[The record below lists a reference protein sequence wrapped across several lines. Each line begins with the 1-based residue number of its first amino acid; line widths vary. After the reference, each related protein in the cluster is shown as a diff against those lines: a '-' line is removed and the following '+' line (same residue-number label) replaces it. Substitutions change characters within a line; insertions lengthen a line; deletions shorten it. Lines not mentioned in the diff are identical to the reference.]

1 MLDAVKAQDGSCR
14 VWAVSAEGMKK
25 LFTAVVVVASMLF
38 VDGLLLAHHGRG
50 NRYDMDAEIALE
62 GTVRELVWRNP
73 HIAILVDVPDENG
86 ESATWVIEHSNVST
100 LARLGYHRNTL
111 RPGQRVT
118 VYVNPGTSGEA
129 IGLCQRIVLEDGS
142 VIFVRGA
149 TVD

>member
-1 MLDAVKAQDGSCR
+1 
-14 VWAVSAEGMKK
+14 MKR
-25 LFTAVVVVASMLF
+25 TATTLVLVASLLF

-50 NRYDMDAEIALE
+50 NRYDMDSEIAIE

-73 HIAILVDVPDENG
+73 HIAILVDAPDRNG
-86 ESATWVIEHSNVST
+86 DDATWVIEHSNVST
-100 LARLGYHRNTL
+100 LARLGYHRNSL
-111 RPGQRVT
+111 RPGQQVT
-118 VYVNPGTSGEA
+118 VYVNPGSGGEA

>member
-1 MLDAVKAQDGSCR
+1 
-14 VWAVSAEGMKK
+14 MKRQ
-25 LFTAVVVVASMLF
+25 LTAIVLIAGTLF

-100 LARLGYHRNTL
+100 LARMGYHRNTL
-111 RPGQRVT
+111 RPGQPVT
-118 VYVNPGTSGEA
+118 VYVNPGTGGEP